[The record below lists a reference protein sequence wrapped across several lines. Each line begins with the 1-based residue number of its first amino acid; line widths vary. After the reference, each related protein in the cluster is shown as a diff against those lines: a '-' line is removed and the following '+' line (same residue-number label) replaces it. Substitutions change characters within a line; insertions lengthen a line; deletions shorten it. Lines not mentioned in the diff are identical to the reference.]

1 MHPKHETAG
10 DVFMLK
16 NLSIISS
23 AAVIIWLLREQRG
36 TTPFVRRFAIADI
49 FFIKALWY
57 GSEASQARNKS
68 FPERRYRITWH
79 RSTEYIAFGFWNT
92 CRSDLKPDIV
102 LLEKSSKTAV
112 IVEIT
117 VSFNGPNS
125 TLKATREAKRD
136 KYRVFEPELKRLGY
150 KKIVVDALV
159 VGALEAFDPDNSRVL
174 SALKILR
181 RYVRL
186 IKGSQYLGR
195 SRKAEIFTYSHNLS

>member
-1 MHPKHETAG
+1 MQISFSLRLSDTDRKRLKREINPFRSG
-10 DVFMLK
+10 D
-16 NLSIISS
+16 IE
-23 AAVIIWLLREQRG
+23 LLD
-36 TTPFVRRFAIADI
+36 IARLNILRLD
-49 FFIKALWY
+49 
-57 GSEASQARNKS
+57 SE
-68 FPERRYRITWH
+68 
-79 RSTEYIAFGFWNT
+79 T

-102 LLEKSSKTAV
+102 LLDKSSKTAV

-117 VSFNGPNS
+117 VSFKGPNS